1 MGLIEAHDLWTEIMM
16 LPHNGD
22 MISSEEVEKAIA
34 EAPTVDAFP
43 IVQGQLEQHTRISW
57 RCNMCG
63 RLHDLGSKTPEEAY
77 MNCCSSCGAV
87 FNMTAY
93 MSMRKAIERKV
104 DNIHTVDA
112 VPVVHG
118 RWERCGGDLH
128 SSGYPV
134 YCSVCNKVHFVHYKY
149 SIGGLDCKEL
159 FEKPKY
165 CPSCGAVMDI
175 EE

>member
-1 MGLIEAHDLWTEIMM
+1 MRLIDADKLIEA
-16 LPHNGD
+16 GD
-22 MISSEEVEKAIA
+22 TIKISCEKNESPNMAIGRQGA
-34 EAPTVDAFP
+34 MFKKLVQDAP
-43 IVQGQLEQHTRISW
+43 
-57 RCNMCG
+57 
-63 RLHDLGSKTPEEAY
+63 
-77 MNCCSSCGAV
+77 
-87 FNMTAY
+87 
-93 MSMRKAIERKV
+93 
-104 DNIHTVDA
+104 TVDA